1 MSHVAIS
8 PAILYWGT
16 PVALVASENED
27 CSSNISAISSAFW
40 LLDRCVLGFGAS
52 SKTPQNILHSGHC
65 TVNLPEDTLIAPVN
79 ALATTTGTPKPSAG
93 KIARGYRYVK
103 DKWAVAGLTP
113 QPSELVR
120 PPRIQ
125 ECPVQME
132 CELVAS
138 HGLMQEL
145 PTMAGAL
152 VVVELKVLRV
162 HVLERL
168 RMAGHANR
176 IDPDK
181 WRPMIMSFQQLYGL
195 RDSKIAPSQLAQIDE
210 ELYRSSPTQM
220 PTAASKKMKELAVSE
235 ERGVSEELTA
245 EA

>member
-1 MSHVAIS
+1 MSHVNIS

-16 PVALVASENED
+16 PVALIASENED
-27 CSSNISAISSAFW
+27 GSSNISAISSAFW
-40 LLDRCVLGFGAS
+40 LLDRCVLGFGS
-52 SKTPQNILHSGHC
+52 GSKTPQNILRSGHC
-65 TVNLPEDTLIAPVN
+65 TVNLPEDTQIASVN
-79 ALATTTGTPKPSAG
+79 ALATTTGSPEPSAS
-93 KIARGYRYVK
+93 KISRGYRYVK

-113 QPSELVR
+113 QGSDVVR
-120 PPRIQ
+120 PPRIR

-132 CELVAS
+132 CELVDS

-145 PTMAGAL
+145 PAMAGAL
-152 VVVELKVLRV
+152 IVLELKVLRV

-168 RMAGHANR
+168 RMAGHVNR

-195 RDSKIAPSQLAQIDE
+195 RDTKIAPSQLALINE
-210 ELYRSSPTQM
+210 ELYRPSTRRQ
-220 PTAASKKMKELAVSE
+220 TTASKEKEDLAV
-235 ERGVSEELTA
+235 